1 MKMLYSLS
9 LLTLLFSC
17 ASAEKAAPTKVAAL
31 SCPAVSPE
39 QAPKLLWTNSDV
51 TNPESVVYDKDS
63 RSYFVSN
70 VVGSPVEKDAKGW
83 ITKISSKG
91 KTVKAQWVS
100 GLNAPKGLGLR
111 ANHLWV
117 SDIDQVV
124 AIQTRSGKKTVNIT
138 IEGAKFLNDISF
150 SPLTSEVLVSDM
162 MDNKIYAIQ
171 KSPTS
176 RVWAE
181 GRQLESPNGLTQDG
195 KTVLV
200 AAWGNDIQDDFS
212 TPRAGRIL
220 ALNAETKEVT
230 PWTEAPLGNLD
241 GLEMDGPDAV
251 IVSDWMAG
259 TVFRLKRDGSCVT
272 LLEGVQGTA
281 DLGFVPET
289 RTLVVPAMSENV
301 VRAYKLP
308 KF

>member
-1 MKMLYSLS
+1 MKNLYSLS
-9 LLTLLFSC
+9 LLALLFSC
-17 ASAEKAAPTKVAAL
+17 ASAEKVDPPKVVML
-31 SCPAVSPE
+31 SCPAATPE

-63 RSYFVSN
+63 RSFFVSN
-70 VVGSPVEKDAKGW
+70 VVGSPVEKDGKGW

-91 KTVKAQWVS
+91 KTVKAQWAS

-117 SDIDQVV
+117 ADIDQVV
-124 AIQTRSGKKTVNIT
+124 AFQTRTGKKTVNIT
-138 IEGAKFLNDISF
+138 IDGAKFLNDVSF
-150 SPLTSEVLVSDM
+150 SPSGSDVLVSDM

-171 KSPTS
+171 KTPSHS
-176 RVWAE
+176 VYAE
-181 GRQLESPNGLTQDG
+181 GRQIESPNGLTRDG
-195 KTVLV
+195 KNILV

-220 ALNAETKEVT
+220 SIDSETKKVS

-259 TVFRLKRDGSCVT
+259 KVFRLKRDGSCVT

-301 VRAYKLP
+301 VRAYTLP
-308 KF
+308 TF